1 MTNAETISA
10 VKRLQNYAQHES
22 GDQPSTWSVFL
33 MLTNNLEG
41 NSTFEPSYLGHIE
54 ADFLSQALA
63 AWATFPNEVNDYIDS
78 ECL

>member
-1 MTNAETISA
+1 MTIAEAISA

-22 GDQPSTWSVFL
+22 GDQPSTWSAFL

-41 NSTFEPSYLGHIE
+41 NSTFEPGYLGYIE
-54 ADFLSQALA
+54 ADLLAQALA
-63 AWATFPNEVNDYIDS
+63 GWASFPNEVNDYIDS

>member
-1 MTNAETISA
+1 MTTAEAISA

-22 GDQPSTWSVFL
+22 VDQPSTFSVFL
-33 MLTNNLEG
+33 LLTNNLEG
-41 NSTFEPSYLGHIE
+41 NSTFEPGYLGYIE
-54 ADFLSQALA
+54 ADLLAQALA